1 MNDRHPTKRVQ
12 LPNGTRPGID
22 IMLVPLIKA
31 LWKAGYETIGSCQ
44 DTGESGGTASPAWG
58 ARWKGYA
65 LLEMRSEDACRLLD
79 AVKDTPQFHDRM
91 HWTDPGAWTVSVP
104 MLAFGGWY
112 GDDAEVSPWAQ
123 IHFPN
128 DLIDDLIKVI
138 TAG

>member
-31 LWKAGYETIGSCQ
+31 LWKAGYPTIGSCQ
-44 DTGESGGTASPAWG
+44 DHGESLRDHERKSVY
-58 ARWKGYA
+58 WKGYA
-65 LLEMRSEDACRLLD
+65 LLEMPVEDACRLLN

-91 HWTDPGAWTVSVP
+91 HWADPGAWTVSVP
-104 MLAFGGWY
+104 VLAFGGWY

-128 DLIDDLIKVI
+128 DQIDDLIKVI

>member
-31 LWKAGYETIGSCQ
+31 LWKAGYQTIGSCQ
-44 DTGESGGTASPAWG
+44 DHGESLRDYGRKAAY
-58 ARWKGYA
+58 WKGYA
-65 LLEMRSEDACRLLD
+65 LLEMPVGAAQRLLD

-91 HWTDPGAWTVSVP
+91 HWADPGAWTVSVP
-104 MLAFGGWY
+104 VLAFGGWY

-128 DLIDDLIKVI
+128 DQIDDLIKVI